1 MTNPKRGECLITL
14 ANKEYNTKLNLD
26 SIMRI
31 ETACQR
37 SFLKIATD
45 LGDANFQMQHIVFIL
60 QTALKGG
67 GNDIKD
73 AAMKNLIWDAGITQ
87 AITAVGEI
95 LTAALVGGED
105 KEEGNEPEAA

>member
-1 MTNPKRGECLITL
+1 
-14 ANKEYNTKLNLD
+14 
-26 SIMRI
+26 MRI

-67 GNDIKD
+67 GNDI
-73 AAMKNLIWDAGITQ
+73 NGFR
-87 AITAVGEI
+87 E
-95 LTAALVGGED
+95 
-105 KEEGNEPEAA
+105 NEYECQRFLEP